1 MQPSTGIGFG
11 MFRWL
16 IDSIAD
22 LLGFLGFKQPQ
33 EEQEIIFI
41 ILATLLTS
49 ILGGLYRLG
58 LMIYRRRQENRLK
71 KDLHPYFSATDIRK
85 ATQFYVP
92 THFQSNPPSQH
103 SELIQAH
110 KVTARQRLL
119 PFFLKQAFK
128 PDQSDQRFYMVLAG
142 SGMGKTTFMINL
154 YMRYLAGQR
163 WGKGKF
169 HIRLLPL
176 GYPDLLDRIE
186 EIPDQPNTI
195 LLLDGLDEDSQA
207 VKDYKKR
214 LNRILKRVRDFRV
227 VIFTCRT
234 QFFPSEEEEPKE
246 TGVVKFGS
254 KQGFQTFAKM
264 YLAPFNETDIKRY
277 LRKKYGWWKN
287 KKKQKAEQII
297 LQSPNLIVRPMIL
310 SYIDDL
316 LEETR
321 VYQYTSRLYEV
332 LIRKWIAREGARVA
346 EDRRTHFEEE
356 LYRFSKEVALNIY
369 QNQKHRKGLFINE
382 KDIRQFAEKHKIQL
396 GDIEMK
402 SRSLLNRN
410 VLGQYKFAHKSIL
423 EYFLAAEATD
433 NAKFRVQF
441 NFEGMDQA
449 KTFFDELC
457 LIRHTMPLFQQGTAE
472 GTYKTTGDTQLPLS
486 QIKSEELL
494 QITWLSFSR
503 FKQIEALS
511 PLKRLRTLELENTQ
525 VRDLGALIGLEK
537 LEDLNISQTQID
549 DIELLSRLDAL
560 RKLYMDH
567 CPVQDLRALR
577 NVNLSHLSLAFTKVE
592 DLSPI
597 SGLADLVSISFHH
610 TRVRDINPLRKLHA
624 LTALTANNT
633 LVNSLSPL
641 RELTA
646 LNHLA
651 LGYTKVQSLS
661 PVRHLLQLK
670 HLSCNH
676 TSISDLKPI
685 KDLTQL
691 KDLTLD
697 RCPVSDL
704 QPLENMETLEK
715 LHISHSR
722 VKDIS
727 VLESFSK
734 LRVLSLQGTEVK
746 DLRPVIKLPRL
757 KTLTLDEGQIDARSL
772 QGFKEA
778 RPACQ
783 VILKKRVK

>member
-1 MQPSTGIGFG
+1 
-11 MFRWL
+11 MFTSL
-16 IDSIAD
+16 IESIAE
-22 LLGFLGFKQPQ
+22 LLGFLGFKNPKD
-33 EEQEIIFI
+33 EQEIIFI
-41 ILATLLTS
+41 IMATLLTS

-58 LMIYRRRQENRLK
+58 LLIYRRRQENQLK
-71 KDLHPYFSATDIRK
+71 EDLHPYFSAADIRK

-103 SELIQAH
+103 SELIQTH

-128 PDQSDQRFYMVLAG
+128 PDHSDQRFYMVLAG

-154 YMRYLAGQR
+154 YMKYLAQQK

-176 GYPDLLDRIE
+176 GYPELLNRIA

-214 LNRILKRVRDFRV
+214 LDKILKQVRDFRV

-234 QFFPSEEEEPKE
+234 QFFPSEEEEPRE

-254 KQGFQTFAKM
+254 HQGFQTFAKM
-264 YLAPFNETDIKRY
+264 YLSPFNETDIKRY
-277 LRKKYGWWKN
+277 LRKKYGWWRN

-297 LQSPNLIVRPMIL
+297 LQSPNLMVRPMIL

-321 VYQYTSRLYEV
+321 AYRYTSRLYEV
-332 LIRKWIAREGARVA
+332 LIRKWIAREGGRVGENRRA
-346 EDRRTHFEEE
+346 QFEDE
-356 LYRFSKEVALNIY
+356 LYRFSKAVALNIY

-382 KDIRQFAEKHKIQL
+382 KEIRQFADKHKIQL
-396 GDIEMK
+396 GEIEMK

-423 EYFLAAEATD
+423 EYFLAAEAAE
-433 NAKFRVQF
+433 NSQFRLQF

-449 KTFFDELC
+449 KVFFDELC
-457 LIRHTMPLFQQGTAE
+457 LTRHTMPLFQGGVAE
-472 GTYKTTGDTQLPLS
+472 GQYKTSGNTKQAIS
-486 QIKSEELL
+486 QIKAEELL
-494 QITWLSFSR
+494 NITYLSFSR

-511 PLKRLRTLELENTQ
+511 PLKNLRTLELENTQ
-525 VRDLGALIGLEK
+525 IRDLAALIGLNN
-537 LEDLNISQTQID
+537 LEDLNISHTQVD
-549 DIELLSRLDAL
+549 NIEPLAKLDAL
-560 RKLYMDH
+560 RKLYIDH
-567 CPVQDLRALR
+567 CPVNDLRSLR
-577 NVNLSHLSLAFTKVE
+577 NVNLSHLSLSFTKVE
-592 DLSPI
+592 DLSPV

-610 TRVRDINPLRKLHA
+610 TRVRDLNPLRKLHSLSA
-624 LTALTANNT
+624 IVANNT
-633 LVNSLSPL
+633 SVNSLSPL
-641 RELTA
+641 RELLE

-651 LGYTKVQSLS
+651 LGYSKIQSLS
-661 PVRHLLQLK
+661 PIRHLIHLK
-670 HLSCNH
+670 HLSFNH
-676 TSISDLKPI
+676 TEVADLKPI
-685 KDLTQL
+685 KDLVEL

-697 RCPVSDL
+697 RCPVSEL
-704 QPLENMETLEK
+704 GPLEKMTELEK

-727 VLESFSK
+727 LLKSLTK
-734 LRVLSLQGTEVK
+734 LKVLSLQGTGVN
-746 DLRPVIKLPRL
+746 DLNPIMRHSRL
-757 KTLTLDEGQIDARSL
+757 KTLTLDEGQIDEKAL
-772 QGFKEA
+772 QAFKDA
-778 RPACQ
+778 QSGCKI
-783 VILKKRVK
+783 VLKKRVK